1 MLGKPDEWN
10 SPSSGGL
17 SVSYVQTDIH
27 FEILLVTQQTHVW
40 YLRLCAKNHEG
51 TGPYIQDYSLS
62 MGKTYFLM
70 YCVKSIMECCT
81 ECCRGRTA
89 QFEELR
95 SERESSQG
103 PRADVPLPPLF
114 LWSATRVSP
123 VPRGLL
129 SASHF
134 HENAVLPGYSSRL
147 FVSWHHSVLLPYLLT
162 MPSQSCYGL
171 FVLGLHLN
179 ISRVCPSAFFFVVS
193 RWSCSFSWLQLLYGN
208 ISQFPSVI
216 FNIKTPVNSRLIHNC
231 LLDISPGH
239 CIASH
244 TQHVHNQ
251 IYQSP

>member
-1 MLGKPDEWN
+1 
-10 SPSSGGL
+10 
-17 SVSYVQTDIH
+17 
-27 FEILLVTQQTHVW
+27 
-40 YLRLCAKNHEG
+40 
-51 TGPYIQDYSLS
+51 
-62 MGKTYFLM
+62 
-70 YCVKSIMECCT
+70 MECCT
-81 ECCRGRTA
+81 ECCRGRTT
-89 QFEELR
+89 QFEVLR

-114 LWSATRVSP
+114 FWSATQVSP

-231 LLDISPGH
+231 LLDISPEH
-239 CIASH
+239 CIAS
-244 TQHVHNQ
+244 QHSACPQPNLSVSIIN
-251 IYQSP
+251 SPVQPKTKDKQKTLLFLYFSFRLVTPARY

>member
-1 MLGKPDEWN
+1 
-10 SPSSGGL
+10 
-17 SVSYVQTDIH
+17 
-27 FEILLVTQQTHVW
+27 
-40 YLRLCAKNHEG
+40 
-51 TGPYIQDYSLS
+51 
-62 MGKTYFLM
+62 
-70 YCVKSIMECCT
+70 MECCT

-89 QFEELR
+89 QFEVLR

-114 LWSATRVSP
+114 LWSATRVPP

-134 HENAVLPGYSSRL
+134 HENAVLPGYSSTTVRFMTPFCPSPL
-147 FVSWHHSVLLPYLLT
+147 PSDHAVSVL
-162 MPSQSCYGL
+162 YGL

-179 ISRVCPSAFFFVVS
+179 ISRVCPSALFFVVS

-216 FNIKTPVNSRLIHNC
+216 FNIKTPVNSRLIRNC

-239 CIASH
+239 CVASH